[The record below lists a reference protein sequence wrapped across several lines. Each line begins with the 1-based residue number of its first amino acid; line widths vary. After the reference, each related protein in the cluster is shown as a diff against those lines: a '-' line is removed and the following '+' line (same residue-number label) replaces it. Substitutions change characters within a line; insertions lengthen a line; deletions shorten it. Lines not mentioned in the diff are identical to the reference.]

1 MKDSLYFETESKF
14 DQRTKRTSTYQTL
27 CGWTI
32 PAPETEVNRIGTEVE
47 HRRDRMKRG
56 CQHHLIYF

>member
-14 DQRTKRTSTYQTL
+14 DQRTRRTSAYQTL

-32 PAPETEVNRIGTEVE
+32 PAPETEVNRIGTEV
-47 HRRDRMKRG
+47 
-56 CQHHLIYF
+56 